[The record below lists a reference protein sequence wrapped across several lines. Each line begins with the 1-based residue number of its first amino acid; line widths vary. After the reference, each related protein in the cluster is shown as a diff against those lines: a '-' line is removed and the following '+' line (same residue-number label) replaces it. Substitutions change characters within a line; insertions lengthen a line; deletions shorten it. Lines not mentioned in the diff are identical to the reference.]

1 MDTTLYVALSHQVAQ
16 RRQMDVIAN
25 NIANMGTTAFK
36 RESVMFREYLKESD
50 GELPNSL
57 KNVAYVQDYGVSR
70 QMTDGQLHTTGNPFD
85 IALSGDGM
93 LMVKKENGDLAYT
106 RNGHLALSDEGKL
119 ITSTGQEVLDVA
131 EKPIQFPANATGI
144 EFATDGTISVK
155 GGGIIGKINVV
166 TFEDFSTLQKIGNN
180 MFGASGQSIPSTN
193 FQIVQGVIESSN
205 VQPIIEITKMI
216 NVSRAYIQTAKIMER
231 FQDSKNN
238 AINRLA
244 KLS

>member
-131 EKPIQFPANATGI
+131 EKPIQFPVNATGI

-180 MFGASGQSIPSTN
+180 MFDASGQSIPSTN

-216 NVSRAYIQTAKIMER
+216 NVSRAYIQTAKIMEN
-231 FQDSKNN
+231 FQDSKNS

>member
-57 KNVAYVQDYGVSR
+57 KKIAYVQDYGVSR
-70 QMTDGQLHTTGNPFD
+70 QMTDGKFSTTGNPFD

-93 LMVKKENGDLAYT
+93 LMVKKENGDFAYT
-106 RNGHLALSDEGKL
+106 RNGHLALSDQGKL
-119 ITSTGQEVLDVA
+119 ITSTGQEVLDDGQN
-131 EKPIQFPANATGI
+131 PIQFPENPIGI
-144 EFATDGTISVK
+144 EFATDGTISAKNV
-155 GGGIIGKINVV
+155 GIIGKLNVV
-166 TFEDFSTLQKIGNN
+166 TFENTSTLKKIGDN
-180 MFGASGQSIPSTN
+180 MFSAADQSIPSTD
-193 FQIVQGVIESSN
+193 FQVVQGVTESSN

-216 NVSRAYIQTAKIMER
+216 NVSRAYTRTAKMMEN
-231 FQDSKNN
+231 FQDSRNN